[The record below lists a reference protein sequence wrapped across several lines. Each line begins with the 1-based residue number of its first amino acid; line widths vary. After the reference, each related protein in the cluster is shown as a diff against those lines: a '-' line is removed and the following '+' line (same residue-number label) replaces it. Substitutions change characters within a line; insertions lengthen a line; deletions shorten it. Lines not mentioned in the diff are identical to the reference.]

1 MLSFNGLSSNGSFVG
16 LYNGLFVGLFMGLFM
31 GSSKDTF
38 EKVSDYGSFIG
49 LISSGVICLNI

>member
-1 MLSFNGLSSNGSFVG
+1 MLSFNGLFSNGSFVV
-16 LYNGLFVGLFMGLFM
+16 LFFNGSFMGLFV